1 MSDYEEDYGDDEIDY
16 NPDEQMDEGGND
28 DEINLE
34 DNFIEAEHSTDPIGA
49 YRTIIELEISNS
61 SSYKWSY
68 KSYEK
73 LCQLYIKA
81 KNFDEFK
88 KALDKLF
95 EIYSKIDD
103 FEKQDTIRNII
114 FVLSDINDLKFEE
127 QVFTEM
133 LEQLK
138 DKGLERPYMET
149 GLQWSKILFKL
160 NKYDEL
166 ASLVPELMDFL
177 CNLPADEIYKSIKL
191 ELLVMQIQLCKVE
204 NKLSEIKTLYVDATK
219 LMQDQI
225 FDDKRLSGIINEE
238 GGKIDLR
245 NFEYDKALQKFKF
258 AFHNY
263 EEAGN
268 THQAAV
274 VLKYA
279 FLASM
284 ITRNRS
290 IIVSPDEAKLYSNET
305 SLKAMVDLY
314 TAYET
319 MDINLINK
327 IWNEQIKAKEKD
339 PFILENLNEIL
350 HNIRINY
357 ISNKL
362 QAYNVCKFETLTKEI
377 GIDKATLI
385 GMVMQLAKDCGV
397 ELKVNLK
404 EGYVEMMN
412 QKDKSYEDLV
422 NNFNGWL
429 TLFK

>member
-88 KALDKLF
+88 KALDRLF

-114 FVLSDINDLKFEE
+114 FVLSDIKDLKFEE

-177 CNLPADEIYKSIKL
+177 CNLPADEIYKSMKL

-204 NKLSEIKTLYVDATK
+204 NKLSE
-219 LMQDQI
+219 M
-225 FDDKRLSGIINEE
+225 
-238 GGKIDLR
+238 
-245 NFEYDKALQKFKF
+245 
-258 AFHNY
+258 
-263 EEAGN
+263 
-268 THQAAV
+268 
-274 VLKYA
+274 
-279 FLASM
+279 
-284 ITRNRS
+284 
-290 IIVSPDEAKLYSNET
+290 
-305 SLKAMVDLY
+305 
-314 TAYET
+314 
-319 MDINLINK
+319 
-327 IWNEQIKAKEKD
+327 
-339 PFILENLNEIL
+339 
-350 HNIRINY
+350 
-357 ISNKL
+357 
-362 QAYNVCKFETLTKEI
+362 
-377 GIDKATLI
+377 
-385 GMVMQLAKDCGV
+385 
-397 ELKVNLK
+397 
-404 EGYVEMMN
+404 
-412 QKDKSYEDLV
+412 
-422 NNFNGWL
+422 
-429 TLFK
+429 